1 MSQVERLSVF
11 EFNSI
16 DELCFYIQC
25 EHKKGNSVKFLN
37 EDLEIFPKSDIVQK
51 VALVSYGV
59 LLGDSKDKKD
69 FLRWHERKSGE

>member
-11 EFNSI
+11 EFDSI
-16 DELCFYIQC
+16 DELCSYIHC

-37 EDLEIFPKSDIVQK
+37 EDLEIFPKGDIMQK

-59 LLGDSKDKKD
+59 LLGDSKVKKD
-69 FLRWHERKSGE
+69 FLRWHERENG